1 MRRITSASAYRLS
14 GRVGACSLV
23 LGVLVA
29 TVFSHGPGIAVAE
42 PGNPEGIS
50 ALVAEVADANQR
62 LQNLGSEIQAE
73 QESVNQALV
82 GVQSARDAADKARG
96 EVEASKSALTEA
108 DAAIASAQQRFDQFA
123 ASAYVNGPSASY
135 LTADDPREIID
146 TAATGQTLAVSS
158 RQAIDDL
165 MRARTEQVNR
175 DSAARMA
182 QQKADQALA
191 DAKASQDA
199 AVKSLTDAQQ
209 TFKDQQR
216 ELDRLS
222 AERASAQAKLA
233 EVRKVSATAPSGTAS
248 SAAVPAGNAAPAGN
262 AVTPSS
268 PSADWDRSPGAPAAA
283 GGNWATPWDPTLP
296 AIPSAF
302 VSGDPVA
309 IINAI
314 LGIATTSM
322 QATQQMGRSFLQKL
336 GILPTP
342 TGITNGAIPRV
353 YGQQATEYVIKRG
366 MAVMGTPYSWG
377 GGNAAGASRGI
388 DSGSGTVGFDCSGLM
403 LYMFAG
409 VGIKLDHYSGSQY
422 NAGRKV
428 PTSEMRRGDMLFWGP
443 NASQHVAMYLGGGQM
458 LEAPYTGSVVKVSPV
473 RTSGMTPYA
482 TRLIEW

>member
-42 PGNPEGIS
+42 PGGPEGIS
-50 ALVAEVADANQR
+50 ALVAQVADANQK

-191 DAKASQDA
+191 DAQSSQDA

-233 EVRKVSATAPSGTAS
+233 EVRKVSAGTRRCPPFRARS
-248 SAAVPAGNAAPAGN
+248 SAATPSRSS
-262 AVTPSS
+262 TPSS
-268 PSADWDRSPGAPAAA
+268 GSRPRRCRPPSRWVAASCRSSESCPRQRES
-283 GGNWATPWDPTLP
+283 PTVP
-296 AIPSAF
+296 
-302 VSGDPVA
+302 
-309 IINAI
+309 
-314 LGIATTSM
+314 
-322 QATQQMGRSFLQKL
+322 
-336 GILPTP
+336 
-342 TGITNGAIPRV
+342 
-353 YGQQATEYVIKRG
+353 
-366 MAVMGTPYSWG
+366 
-377 GGNAAGASRGI
+377 SRG
-388 DSGSGTVGFDCSGLM
+388 S
-403 LYMFAG
+403 
-409 VGIKLDHYSGSQY
+409 
-422 NAGRKV
+422 
-428 PTSEMRRGDMLFWGP
+428 
-443 NASQHVAMYLGGGQM
+443 
-458 LEAPYTGSVVKVSPV
+458 TGSRPPS
-473 RTSGMTPYA
+473 T
-482 TRLIEW
+482 